1 MKEQLINEVCIQ
13 MSAYLEEWQMKNLHE
28 VLMNCLN
35 SVKIEA
41 KSVENHIKYNTDY
54 LENYLASKRIEGC
67 SEKTL
72 VYYNA
77 TIQKMLCYLQK
88 DLKEISTED
97 LRKYLSEYQRRHNTS
112 MVTMDNIRRIIS
124 GFFAWLEDENY
135 ILKSPARRIHKI
147 KTAQLIKETFSDENL
162 EQLRNACDSIRD
174 RALIEF
180 LSSTGVRIGE
190 LVKLNISNINF
201 VERSCIVFGKGNKER
216 EVYFDARTK
225 LYLQDY
231 LASRNDE
238 NDALFVSKN
247 KPHKRLTVNGVEKML
262 QKIGD
267 RTQVGHV
274 YPHKFRRTLAT
285 MAIDKGMPIEQ
296 VQRLL
301 GHVRID
307 TTMHYAMVNQ
317 NNIKNSHRKYI
328 G

>member
-1 MKEQLINEVCIQ
+1 MKEQLINEIRTQ
-13 MSAYLEEWQMKNLHE
+13 MSDDLSEWQMNKLHNVLINCFSSVTIE
-28 VLMNCLN
+28 VGNKEKH
-35 SVKIEA
+35 S
-41 KSVENHIKYNTDY
+41 YNNIDY
-54 LENYLASKRIEGC
+54 LDSYLAAKKIEGC

-72 VYYNA
+72 TYYHT
-77 TIQKMLCYLQK
+77 TIQKMILYLDK
-88 DLKEISTED
+88 DLKEVTTED
-97 LRKYLSEYQRRHNTS
+97 LRIYLSSYQSKHNAS
-112 MVTMDNIRRIIS
+112 MVTMDNIRRILS
-124 GFFAWLEDENY
+124 GFFGWLEDENY

-162 EQLRNACDSIRD
+162 EQLRNACDEIRD

-180 LSSTGVRIGE
+180 LASTGVRIGE

-201 VERSCIVFGKGNKER
+201 IERSCIVFGKGNKER

-225 LYLQDY
+225 LYLQEY
-231 LASRNDE
+231 IKSRKDNNE
-238 NDALFVSKN
+238 ALFVSKN
-247 KPHKRLTVNGVEKML
+247 KPYERLTINGIEKIL
-262 QKIGD
+262 QKLGK
-267 RTQVGHV
+267 RTQVGRV

-285 MAIDKGMPIEQ
+285 RAIDKGMPIEQ
-296 VQRLL
+296 VQSLL

>member
-1 MKEQLINEVCIQ
+1 MKEQLINEICIQ
-13 MSAYLEEWQMKNLHE
+13 MSDSLTEWQMKKLQD
-28 VLMNCLN
+28 VLLSCMN
-35 SVKIEA
+35 SVTIEA
-41 KSVENHIKYNTDY
+41 ENKEHFMYTNTNY
-54 LENYLASKRIEGC
+54 LESYLAAKRIEGC

-77 TIQKMLCYLQK
+77 TIQKMLFYIK
-88 DLKEISTED
+88 KNLKEINTED
-97 LRKYLSEYQRRHNTS
+97 LRKYLSDYQCEHHTS

-162 EQLRNACDSIRD
+162 EQLRNACDEIRD
-174 RALIEF
+174 RALVEF

-225 LYLQDY
+225 LHLQKYL
-231 LASRNDE
+231 E
-238 NDALFVSKN
+238 NRTDDNEALFVSKN
-247 KPHKRLTVNGVEKML
+247 QPYKRLTANGIAKIL
-262 QKIGD
+262 QKLGK
-267 RTQVGHV
+267 RTQLEHV
-274 YPHKFRRTLAT
+274 HPHKFRRTLAT

-296 VQRLL
+296 VQSLL

>member
-1 MKEQLINEVCIQ
+1 MKELLINEIRTQ
-13 MSAYLEEWQMKNLHE
+13 MSDYLTEWQMKKLHD
-28 VLMNCLN
+28 VLINCMN
-35 SVKIEA
+35 SVTIETG
-41 KSVENHIKYNTDY
+41 KEENHIYNNTDY
-54 LENYLASKRIEGC
+54 LENYLSSKRIEGC

-72 VYYNA
+72 VYYDS
-77 TIQKMLCYLQK
+77 TIRKMLFHLEK
-88 DLKEISTED
+88 DLKMVSTED
-97 LRKYLSEYQRRHNTS
+97 LRRYLSDYQRKHNAS

-124 GFFAWLEDENY
+124 GFFTWLEDENY
-135 ILKSPARRIHKI
+135 ILKSPAKRIHKI

-162 EQLRNACDSIRD
+162 EQLRNVCDEIRD

-190 LVKLNISNINF
+190 LVKLDISNINF

-225 LYLQDY
+225 LYLQEY
-231 LASRNDE
+231 LGSRKDHNE
-238 NDALFVSKN
+238 ALFVSKN
-247 KPHKRLTVNGVEKML
+247 KPYERLTINGIEKIL
-262 QKIGD
+262 QKLGN
-267 RTQVGHV
+267 RTEVGRV

-296 VQRLL
+296 VQKLL